1 MFSKLLG
8 RPLAALA
15 TALGVAL
22 LAPPLLTPATAGTYQ
37 WQVDVWG
44 LSSGFNG
51 PATYLGQ
58 TLGSGTFTTSRS
70 ATSVALDTGFGFT
83 VPARLHD
90 ITSFTGTIAGAT
102 ITGLVPTGS
111 SMDYATIVGMGSF
124 TADNTLAILGGGNI
138 RLAPMG
144 VLALK
149 LDSLVD
155 AGTVHTYWGE
165 TLSVPG
171 NRLSLFNDDFGAF
184 VQTQRSNEWQGSLS
198 ISNLSVPEPAI
209 WAELIAGF
217 ALAGLMARRRL
228 PWFNP
233 A

>member
-1 MFSKLLG
+1 MFTRLR
-8 RPLAALA
+8 RPLVALA
-15 TALGVAL
+15 AGLALAA
-22 LAPPLLTPATAGTYQ
+22 APAAAGTYA
-37 WQVDVWG
+37 WQLDVWG

-70 ATSVALDTGFGFT
+70 FTRVALDTGFGFT

-90 ITSFTGTIAGAT
+90 ITSFTGTIAGAA
-102 ITGLVPTGS
+102 ITGLVPTGG
-111 SMDYATIVGMGSF
+111 SMDYATVVGMGSF
-124 TADNTLAILGGGNI
+124 TADNTLAIMGGGGA
-138 RLAPMG
+138 RLAPAG

-149 LDSLVD
+149 LGSPVD
-155 AGTVHTYWGE
+155 AGTVQTYWGQV
-165 TLSVPG
+165 LSVPG

-198 ISNLSVPEPAI
+198 IGSLSVPEPDA
-209 WAELIAGF
+209 WAQLIIGL
-217 ALAGLMARRRL
+217 ALAGLTFRRRRAAPGARPL
-228 PWFNP
+228 RL